1 MRSIF
6 LLIALLPAAA
16 GAVDLTSSNLPI
28 VVIDTGGRTIP
39 DEPKIDAWM
48 GVIDNGPGRRNR
60 LGDPFDGSEGPI
72 AIEVRGASTQ
82 SFPKKSYALETRQA
96 DGENRNVS
104 LLGMPPENDWI
115 LYGPYS
121 DKSLLRNALVY
132 WMARRM
138 GAYASRSR
146 YCEVVIDGDYLGVY
160 VLLEKIKR
168 DRDRVD
174 IARLDLD
181 EVDGDDVTGG
191 YIIRVDRFIERV
203 DRGWYSAY
211 AFRENRLFYLY
222 YYPAA
227 DDIKPEQEAY
237 IRAYTDSLEEA
248 LARSRGDY
256 GRFLDLPSFA
266 DYLIVNEV
274 VKNVDAYRLS
284 LFMHKDRDSDGG
296 RLTMGP
302 VWDFNLAL
310 GNVNYNVHPS
320 LELQRPSTHR
330 LQVANGATWSST
342 PFWFWWRRL
351 LQDEDFI
358 HTLAER
364 WHTHR
369 REALRGD
376 ELESRIDS
384 LAAVLQEA
392 QGRNFERWP
401 ILGRYVWPNDFIG
414 RTHAEEVAYVKQWLG
429 QRLAWLDDH
438 FIEQA
443 RRVADIAPED
453 LALAP
458 GSDTAVSSS
467 SSGLPVLPSLS
478 AGFPNPFNVSAAIR
492 FTLPRD
498 GAAELSIYN
507 LAGQKIATLAAGFHS
522 RGTHRVRWNG
532 RDEKGGEVSSGV
544 YLYRLRTGTE
554 SIARKL
560 VVVR

>member
-1 MRSIF
+1 MPLIF
-6 LLIALLPAAA
+6 LLIVALPAAA
-16 GAVDLTSSNLPI
+16 EADLTSSNLPI
-28 VVIDTGGRTIP
+28 VVIDTGGRSIP

-48 GVIDNGPGRRNR
+48 GVIDNGPGQRNR
-60 LGDPFDGSEGPI
+60 LGDPYDGGEGPI

-104 LLGMPPENDWI
+104 LLGLPPENDWI

-146 YCEVVIDGDYLGVY
+146 FCEVVIDGDYLGVY

-168 DRDRVD
+168 DGDRVA
-174 IARLDLD
+174 IARLDPD

-191 YIIRVDRFIERV
+191 YIIRVDRYIEGV
-203 DRGWYSAY
+203 DPGWYSAY
-211 AFRENRLFYLY
+211 AFKGNRLFYLY
-222 YYPAA
+222 YYPTGEN
-227 DDIKPEQEAY
+227 INPEQEAY
-237 IRAYTDSLEEA
+237 IRAYTDSLEAA
-248 LARSRGDY
+248 LAGSRRDY
-256 GRFLDLPSFA
+256 GRYLDLASFA

-284 LFMHKDRDSDGG
+284 LFMHKDRDSAGG
-296 RLTMGP
+296 KLTMGP
-302 VWDFNLAL
+302 VWDFNIAL

-330 LQVANGATWSST
+330 LQIGNGATWIST

-351 LQDEDFI
+351 LQDEAFI
-358 HTLAER
+358 DTLTNR
-364 WHTHR
+364 WHAHR
-369 REALRGD
+369 RGVLSED
-376 ELESRIDS
+376 ELDSHIDS
-384 LAAVLQEA
+384 LAAVLREA
-392 QGRNFERWP
+392 QERNFERWP

-414 RTHAEEVAYVKQWLG
+414 RTHAEEVAYLKKWLG
-429 QRLAWLDDH
+429 QRLDWLDDH

-453 LALAP
+453 LVLVRGP
-458 GSDTAVSSS
+458 DTAVSSS
-467 SSGLPVLPSLS
+467 SPGHPALPALS
-478 AGFPNPFNVSAAIR
+478 AGFPNPFNGSVAIR
-492 FTLPRD
+492 FTLPREAPAD
-498 GAAELSIYN
+498 LSLYN
-507 LAGQKIATLAAGFHS
+507 LAGQKIANLAAGFHS
-522 RGTHRVRWNG
+522 RGPHTVRWYG
-532 RDEKGGEVSSGV
+532 RDEKGAEVSSGV
-544 YLYRLRTGTE
+544 YIYRLRTRMG
-554 SIARKL
+554 SLARKL